1 MTTSRRVQ
9 VTVAIAALTLAFCTP
24 ASAQKITEVEG
35 LTLAGALGELVGPLG
50 SRPAAEAI
58 GLATALE
65 IATTPFGTSSGGFVF
80 RLDPATG
87 LLARTATT
95 FGPSFA
101 DRALTSGEGQVSI
114 GASFSASTYK
124 KLDDLS
130 LDRLRIGA
138 VAAASPGAT
147 RTGTASLGL
156 SYKMLVVSST
166 VGITENLDVG
176 VAVPMVSIKLD
187 GTSSLVNGSGTLVR
201 GAEGSGTFGGLG
213 DVAAL
218 AKYRFARFGTG
229 LPDPG
234 GVAIALNMRL
244 PTGDRQALRGL
255 GVYRT
260 LASLVVSSG
269 ARRFRPHAN
278 AGYEWWSDNVE
289 VATSFSQNT
298 PVRVRHQIQYAAGVE
313 LEATPKLT
321 VLVDFLGRHIQGGGK
336 VGYVTE
342 TPSTSSQGITS
353 LESMVALPEGVRKLL
368 LVPGLK
374 MNLKGKLLL
383 SLNAVIA
390 LKHSGLHSTVTP
402 VVGID
407 LSL

>member
-1 MTTSRRVQ
+1 MGRV
-9 VTVAIAALTLAFCTP
+9 
-24 ASAQKITEVEG
+24 SAHT
-35 LTLAGALGELVGPLG
+35 
-50 SRPAAEAI
+50 
-58 GLATALE
+58 
-65 IATTPFGTSSGGFVF
+65 
-80 RLDPATG
+80 
-87 LLARTATT
+87 
-95 FGPSFA
+95 
-101 DRALTSGEGQVSI
+101 
-114 GASFSASTYK
+114 TYK

-130 LDRLRIGA
+130 LDSLRIGS
-138 VAAASPGAT
+138 VSAASPGVA

-166 VGITENLDVG
+166 VGISENLDVG

-201 GAEGSGTFGGLG
+201 GAVGAGTFGGLG

-234 GVAIALNMRL
+234 GVAVTVNMRL
-244 PTGDRQALRGL
+244 PTGDREALRGL

-269 ARRFRPHAN
+269 AGRFRPHVN
-278 AGYEWWSDNVE
+278 AGYEWWSDGVE
-289 VATSFSQNT
+289 VATSFSQNS
-298 PVRVRHQIQYAAGVE
+298 PVKVRHQIQYAAGVE

-321 VLVDFLGRHIQGGGK
+321 LLVDFLGRHIQGGGK
-336 VGYVTE
+336 VGYVTD
-342 TPSTSSQGITS
+342 TPSSSGQGITS
-353 LESMVALPEGVRKLL
+353 VESLVALPEGIQKLL
-368 LVPGLK
+368 LVPGMK

-383 SLNAVIA
+383 SLNAVIT

-407 LSL
+407 LEFVVCVSCFSTAFALLSCPLVATVRPSSQKDLARW